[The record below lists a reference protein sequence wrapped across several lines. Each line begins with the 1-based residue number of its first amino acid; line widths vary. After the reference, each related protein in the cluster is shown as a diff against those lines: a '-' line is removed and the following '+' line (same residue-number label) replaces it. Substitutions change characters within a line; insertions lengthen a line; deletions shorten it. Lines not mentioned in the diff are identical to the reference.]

1 MNKEEYMRL
10 ALKEA
15 KQAYIE
21 DEVPIG
27 CVIVRNDEILAMTHN
42 QKVKDNKATSH
53 AEILAINMGSERLNS
68 WYLNECDIYITLEPC
83 IMCAGAIINARLKN
97 VYIAASDFKG
107 GAFGSSIDVLEAK
120 NINHHP
126 NIEKGILENEA
137 SDLLKSFFKDK
148 RKK

>member
-1 MNKEEYMRL
+1 MNKEEYMSL

-27 CVIVRNDEILAMTHN
+27 CIIVRNDEILAMAHN

-53 AEILAINMGSERLNS
+53 AEILAINIASEKLNS